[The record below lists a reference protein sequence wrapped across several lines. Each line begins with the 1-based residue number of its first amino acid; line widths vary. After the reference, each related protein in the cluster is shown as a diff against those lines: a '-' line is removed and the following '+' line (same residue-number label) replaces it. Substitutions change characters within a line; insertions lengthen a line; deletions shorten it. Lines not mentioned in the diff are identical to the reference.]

1 MLNEKLNLLAYD
13 VGNSAVRTI
22 LCRYENGT
30 VSSEEVLVEPNG
42 SFEENGYLYW
52 DMDAVFESM
61 KRGLALAAK
70 KCSKI
75 DSVGICTWGVDF
87 RLLDENGRFI
97 AKALCYRNSIGE
109 EEISKLSRAE
119 RESMFYRTGIL
130 SDRINSVYMLKGIV
144 RHMPQV
150 FAKARKL
157 LMVPDV
163 FVYMFTG
170 VLMNEPSELS
180 TTQMLDVKTMQ
191 ISREM
196 CDYVGVTPELFSQI
210 GEHGKAVGTILP
222 EILAEAGIDYD
233 IPLVCVPSHD
243 TASAVTGIPSPET
256 DYLFVSSGTWALI
269 GADTDRPVITDETMR
284 ANLTN
289 EVGAFG
295 RTTLLRNS
303 AGMFILQRLKAEY
316 QEETGSKISWNDFT
330 ELAADWTEEPK
341 IYDVNDSRFFNPEK
355 MAEEIW
361 GVLHGECAG
370 AGAGAAGE
378 RPGAAGPDGAGE
390 KSCAAGPDGAGEK
403 QAAAGIYNWPEI
415 LASTYASLGESYAE
429 TLRLVRA
436 CTGKSYNEVYVVGGG
451 SRNARINQR
460 CADSL
465 GLPVVACDMECS
477 SVGNAAVQ
485 IAYFHPEYTISDL
498 RKIMARSLKTRT
510 YVPAGE

>member
-87 RLLDENGRFI
+87 RLLDEDGRFI

-109 EEISKLSRAE
+109 EEISKLSQAE

-130 SDRINSVYMLKGIV
+130 SDRINSVYMLKGIA

-196 CDYVGVTPELFSQI
+196 CDYAGVTPELFSQI

-269 GADTDRPVITDETMR
+269 GADTDKPVITDETMR

-316 QEETGSKISWNDFT
+316 QEETSSKISWNDFT
-330 ELAADWTEEPK
+330 ELAAGWTEEPK

-370 AGAGAAGE
+370 AAGVKSGAAGAGAAGE
-378 RPGAAGPDGAGE
+378 
-390 KSCAAGPDGAGEK
+390 K
-403 QAAAGIYNWPEI
+403 QNGAGIYNWPEI
-415 LASTYASLGESYAE
+415 LASTYASLGESYAD

>member
-1 MLNEKLNLLAYD
+1 MMDEKLNLLAYD

-70 KCSKI
+70 KCNKI
-75 DSVGICTWGVDF
+75 NSVGICTWGVDF
-87 RLLDENGRFI
+87 RLLDEDGRFI

-109 EEISKLSRAE
+109 EEISKLSQEE

-130 SDRINSVYMLKGIV
+130 SDRINSVYMLKGIA

-196 CDYVGVTPELFSQI
+196 CDYAGVTPDLFSQI

-269 GADTDRPVITDETMR
+269 GADTDKSVITDETMR

-303 AGMFILQRLKAEY
+303 AGMFILQRLKSEY

-355 MAEEIW
+355 MAEEIRD
-361 GVLHGECAG
+361 VLHGEKPG
-370 AGAGAAGE
+370 AAETGAAGE
-378 RPGAAGPDGAGE
+378 R
-390 KSCAAGPDGAGEK
+390 SCAAGTDAVGEK
-403 QAAAGIYNWPEI
+403 QARSGIYNWPEI

>member
-1 MLNEKLNLLAYD
+1 MMDEKLNLLAYD

-70 KCSKI
+70 KCNKI
-75 DSVGICTWGVDF
+75 NSVGICTWGVDF
-87 RLLDENGRFI
+87 RLLDEDGRFI

-109 EEISKLSRAE
+109 EEISKLSQAE

-130 SDRINSVYMLKGIV
+130 SDRINSVYMLKGIA

-196 CDYVGVTPELFSQI
+196 CDYAGVTPELFSQI
-210 GEHGKAVGTILP
+210 GEHGKAVGNILP

-269 GADTDRPVITDETMR
+269 GADTDKPVITDETMR

-370 AGAGAAGE
+370 AGAAETGA
-378 RPGAAGPDGAGE
+378 AGE
-390 KSCAAGPDGAGEK
+390 KSCAAGTDA
-403 QAAAGIYNWPEI
+403 
-415 LASTYASLGESYAE
+415 
-429 TLRLVRA
+429 
-436 CTGKSYNEVYVVGGG
+436 VGDVFC
-451 SRNARINQR
+451 Q
-460 CADSL
+460 
-465 GLPVVACDMECS
+465 
-477 SVGNAAVQ
+477 
-485 IAYFHPEYTISDL
+485 
-498 RKIMARSLKTRT
+498 
-510 YVPAGE
+510 